1 MAKRVVFL
9 GMPGAGKGTQAEKYS
24 ASEGI
29 AHISTGAMLRAAVD
43 SGSELGKKVAQIM
56 QEGQLVPDELMVD
69 IIEARTQED
78 DCQSGY
84 ILDGFP
90 RTEQQARSLGEMLE
104 KRSESLSSVV
114 LFELSQDEVRRRL
127 EKRRQEENRA
137 DDAADTQDER
147 FRVYEA
153 QTKPLIEYYENSGAL
168 VRVDASGTVEE
179 VFSGLVK
186 ALEN

>member
-24 ASEGI
+24 VSEGI

-43 SGSELGKKVAQIM
+43 SGSDLGLKVAEIM
-56 QEGQLVPDELMVD
+56 EKGQLVPDSLMVD
-69 IIEARTQED
+69 IIEARTKES
-78 DCQSGY
+78 DCESGY

-90 RTEQQARSLGEMLE
+90 RTEQQAKALEEMLHN
-104 KRSESLSSVV
+104 RSETLSAVV

-127 EKRRQEENRA
+127 NQRRKEQNRA

-147 FRVYEA
+147 FRVYDA
-153 QTKPLIEYYENSGAL
+153 QTKPLVDYYENNGAL
-168 VRVDASGTVEE
+168 VRVDASGTIDE
-179 VFSGLVK
+179 VFAGLVK
-186 ALEN
+186 VLEN